1 LKKDKAPAQKTFPYD
16 FPVELETRAHGQV
29 VARCPL
35 LPGCQAQGKTPKEA
49 LEKLKN
55 AIDLYFASASP
66 AFFGV
71 SEAFPDIPILY
82 DLLEYKGKLV
92 AATNRDKVLLSSS
105 GAPGSWKAHPV
116 TGSPSKFFNPQPGAE
131 GEGDYVT
138 QVYCLASFAAPG
150 KEALLFAGTNLNGAI
165 YQSADGE
172 TWKDS
177 FSTGEDRVHA
187 LCEFK
192 SRLYAG
198 TSSEG
203 RVYAY
208 DGVQWSNLASLS
220 EVAVTALGV
229 FKNRLYAGTYPSGI
243 LFSTE
248 DGVHW
253 EECSATGQNFIQSF
267 QEFNGF
273 FYAGASSGKGITLY
287 RTQNGKDWER
297 VYESSRELNIY
308 GLAVF
313 ENTLFAGTGN
323 SGRVLKS
330 PDGQNW
336 TTAFAGDVE
345 GVRAFALF
353 GDYLFACTENGG
365 SLLRSTFDMARV
377 PEVRNVSVK
386 DLTSCR
392 ATLAWETDI
401 PATSEVY
408 YGPVEEGE
416 APSLELP
423 LAAIN
428 KTPALAHEIK
438 LTNLKAHTRYAYR
451 VVSAYRSSSR
461 ESASQDFF
469 TTQPARPPKVTS
481 PSHPKSAEWQKKN
494 QIELEL
500 APPVPLAG
508 FYYKLN
514 RYPETIPAPPDAIF
528 TPDRRLILPVASQG
542 VWYFHAVG
550 VDEAGNIGQE
560 AAHYKVQVDTEALA
574 PLNLGSETH
583 RRPELWTPNPTPVV
597 SWEAPEDL
605 SGVKGYWVKVDR
617 EPGTL
622 PGPTTGDFTDGTR
635 LTLGPLEDGLWYA
648 HVATQDKAGN
658 LGQQAAHFALRID
671 TQALPPAITS
681 PTHPRPG
688 DWFKLKDMQVELT
701 EPHELSGVEGYYFTL
716 DKDPSTLPHPETSE
730 WTTKNRFTVHDIEDG
745 QWFLHV
751 RTKDQAGNLS
761 NQAAHYK
768 VCVDTLA
775 QPPLVSSPSHPEP
788 NRWYADRKV
797 LLHWEDPQDHSGVEG
812 YYFLLD
818 KKADS
823 LPNEKNATFTRER
836 TLALEIS
843 DDGQWY
849 FHLAAKD
856 KAGNLDQ
863 KGAHYGLRVDT
874 AAGIPQITSP
884 SHPEEGQWSSN
895 PKILFKFHPPADPS
909 GILGYYYSFS
919 EDEKAVPSAKG
930 SPLLEKAELELEAP
944 RDGVHILSVICQD
957 GAGNLSPQPAR
968 YRVKIDTQVAAPVLF
983 SPTHPNPEAWSGL
996 RRVELAWKEPAD
1008 LSGIE
1013 GYYFAVGPEE
1023 DFRVLPE
1030 KMTWIPGLHTTFT
1043 LPDDGVWFAQVAA
1056 KDKAGNLG
1064 AAGKYRLQIDSSAKP
1079 PLVKSP
1085 THPAHH
1091 WVRNPSPHFTWEDPA
1106 ELSGVEGYYLCVDGK
1121 PATLPTPENA
1131 QWVKGNEFTSP
1142 ALKDGKWYLHIA
1154 TKDKVGNLSREAA
1167 HYPVFIDTTAPKSKM
1182 AALPLFLDRTQVP
1195 VAWEGTDAGSDV
1207 ACYDVQVKVGPNG
1220 PWTDWLVETYE
1231 RNALYQ
1237 GQDGQRYAFRC
1248 RAKDKVGNVEPFPS
1262 VEMAS
1267 VTLDISPPPPVTSL
1281 KAYSRPQGDIE
1292 LKWDPVADRV
1302 SGTDYYR
1309 VYRWVEGEKKQK
1321 ISVDGQVREPGY
1333 WDRGKALR
1341 ENTAYYYTVQAV
1353 DKMGNEQHENN
1364 QSAAALSDQGVDT
1377 PELSSATHPPD
1388 EWSAKDAASL
1398 SWKAP
1403 ADATGIAGYYYLLD
1417 EHPATKPEPGKALA
1431 TEDLQVTLSALKS
1444 GIWYFHLSAKDRA
1457 GNLSEP
1463 AHYRLKIDL
1472 EKPAAPDVVSTSHP
1486 DETRWYQAGKVY
1498 FQLAPRPKLSGFE
1511 AFYYVFDRSP
1521 RTLPEPATALRTT
1534 ESSFTA
1540 LAAEPGIWYLHV
1552 VCRDRA
1558 GNLSEASHLPL
1569 RVALSQIP
1577 PPVIE
1582 SPTHPKEDEA
1592 STVFNPVF
1600 HLRPNTDVQYEAVG
1614 YVYKLSRQESDKLT
1628 ADDIFTSENSV
1639 ELKDVTE
1646 GTWYFHVAAVDSK
1659 GKPAPLSARRKIV
1672 IRKLS
1677 QLNGRFFRKDAA
1689 TAVSGAKVE
1698 LAKGDQVVATTLTDA
1713 KGAFYFSNMPEG
1725 KYEIR
1730 LHSDQYPVLRLKDLA
1745 LDPAENSRAHLFVE
1759 DMGFFPIPPQPG
1771 PVRFYYF
1778 LKEDCQVTLEVF
1790 DSTGGL
1796 VDKIEERKEGGIYAV
1811 TIWDATGKPEGE
1823 YLYKLS
1829 AKSITKNAMSRFSV
1843 KKIRL
1848 QKPQIKTAEPEPI
1861 LNK

>member
-1 LKKDKAPAQKTFPYD
+1 LKKEKPPSPKTFPYD
-16 FPVELETRAHGQV
+16 FPVEMETRAHGQV

-71 SEAFPDIPILY
+71 SESFPEVPILF

-92 AATNRDKVLLSSS
+92 AATNRDEVLVSSS

-116 TGSPSKFFNPQPGAE
+116 TNSTSKFFNPQPGSE

-138 QVYCLASFAAPG
+138 QIYCLASFAPPG

-177 FSTGEDRVHA
+177 FSTGEDRVHT

-208 DGVQWSNLASLS
+208 DGAQWNNVASLS

-229 FKNRLYAGTYPSGI
+229 FKKRLYAGTYPGGI

-267 QEFNGF
+267 KEFNGF

-308 GLAVF
+308 GLEVF

-330 PDGQNW
+330 QDGQNW

-345 GVRAFALF
+345 GVRAFSHF
-353 GDYLFACTENGG
+353 GDYLYACTENGG
-365 SLLRSTFDMARV
+365 ALLRSTFDMARV
-377 PEVRNVSVK
+377 PEVTGVQVK
-386 DLTSCR
+386 DVTSCR
-392 ATLAWETDI
+392 ATLSWETDI

-408 YGPVEEGE
+408 FGPVGEDGEGDL
-416 APSLELP
+416 ALKLP
-423 LAAIN
+423 LALVN
-428 KTPALAHEIK
+428 KTPSLTHEMK
-438 LTNLKAHTRYAYR
+438 LTNLKADTKYAYR
-451 VVSAYRSSSR
+451 VVSAHRSSSR
-461 ESASQDFF
+461 ESGELSFF
-469 TTQPARPPKVTS
+469 STQPARPPKIVS
-481 PSHPKSAEWQKKN
+481 PSHPKPGEWQRKN

-500 APPVPLAG
+500 QASVPLAG

-514 RYPETIPAPPDAIF
+514 HYPETIPALPDAIF
-528 TPDRRLILPVASQG
+528 TAERRLILPVASQG
-542 VWYFHAVG
+542 VWYFHVVG

-560 AAHYKVQVDTEALA
+560 ASHYKVQVDTEAL
-574 PLNLGSETH
+574 PPVHLTSETH
-583 RRPELWTPNPTPVV
+583 RRSEVWTPNPTPVV
-597 SWEAPEDL
+597 AWETPEDL
-605 SGVKGYWVKVDR
+605 SGVKGYFVKVDR

-622 PGPTTGDFTDGTR
+622 PGPTIGDFTEGTR
-635 LTLGPLEDGLWYA
+635 VTLGPLEDGLWYV

-671 TQALPPAITS
+671 TKALPPDIAS
-681 PTHPRPG
+681 STHPVEGHWYGFTEMR
-688 DWFKLKDMQVELT
+688 VELT

-716 DKDPSTLPHPETSE
+716 NQDPSTLPHPETSE
-730 WTTKNRFTVHDIEDG
+730 WTTKTGFTLHDLEDG

-761 NQAAHYK
+761 NQAAHFK
-768 VCVDTLA
+768 VCVDSQA
-775 QPPLVSSPSHPEP
+775 QPPLLSSPTHPESQ
-788 NRWYADRKV
+788 RWYAERKV
-797 LLHWEDPQDHSGVEG
+797 VLNWEDPMDHSGVEG
-812 YYFLLD
+812 YFFLLD
-818 KKADS
+818 KTADTV
-823 LPNEKNATFTRER
+823 PTEKTATFTQKRSL
-836 TLALEIS
+836 TLEIS
-843 DDGQWY
+843 GDGQWY
-849 FHLAAKD
+849 FHLATKD
-856 KAGNLDQ
+856 KAGNVDH
-863 KGAHYGLRVDT
+863 KGAHYGLKVDT
-874 AAGIPQITSP
+874 TAGLPQITSP
-884 SHPEEGQWSSN
+884 SHPDEKLWVSN
-895 PKILFKFHPPADPS
+895 SKIVFKFHPPADAS
-909 GILGYYYSFS
+909 GIIGYFYTFT
-919 EDEKAVPSAKG
+919 EDEKAAPDSKA
-930 SPLLEKAELELEAP
+930 SPFVEKTGLELEAP
-944 RDGVHILSVICQD
+944 RDGIHILSVICQD
-957 GAGNLSPQPAR
+957 AAGNVSPEAAR
-968 YRVKIDTQVAAPVLF
+968 YRVKIDTQVAAPQLY
-983 SPTHPNPEAWSGL
+983 SGTHPNPDGWSGA

-1013 GYYFAVGPEE
+1013 GYYFAVSPEE
-1023 DFRVLPE
+1023 EFRVLPE
-1030 KMTWIPGLHTTFT
+1030 NMTWITGTHTVFT
-1043 LPDDGVWFAQVAA
+1043 LPEDGVWFAQVAA

-1064 AAGKYRLQIDSSAKP
+1064 AAGKLRLRVDSSARP
-1079 PLVKSP
+1079 PLVKSS

-1091 WVRNPSPHFTWEDPA
+1091 WVKNQTPQFTWEDPA
-1106 ELSGVEGYYLCVDGK
+1106 ELSGVEGYYLLIDGK
-1121 PATLPTPENA
+1121 PTTLPTPESA
-1131 QWVKGNEFTSP
+1131 QWVKANEFSAP
-1142 ALKDGKWYLHIA
+1142 ALKDGKWYFHIA

-1182 AALPLFLDRTQVP
+1182 TALPLWLDRTQIP
-1195 VAWEGTDAGSDV
+1195 VSWEAVDAGSDV
-1207 ACYDVQVKVGPNG
+1207 ACFDIQVKVGPNG

-1231 RNALYQ
+1231 RNAVYQ

-1248 RAKDKVGNVEPFPS
+1248 RAKDKVGNLEPFPS
-1262 VEMAS
+1262 VEMTS

-1281 KAYSRPQGDIE
+1281 KAFPRPNGDIE
-1292 LKWDPVADRV
+1292 LKWDPVSDRV

-1321 ISVDGQVREPGY
+1321 ISQDGQVKEPGY
-1333 WDRGKALR
+1333 FDKGTALR
-1341 ENTAYYYTVQAV
+1341 ENTAYYYSVQAV

-1364 QSAAALSDQGVDT
+1364 QTAAALSDQGVDT
-1377 PELSSATHPPD
+1377 PELSSSTHPPD
-1388 EWSAKDAASL
+1388 EWSAHSSAL
-1398 SWKAP
+1398 FSWKAP
-1403 ADATGIAGYYYLLD
+1403 ADATGIAGYYHVLD
-1417 EHPATKPEPGKALA
+1417 ENPTTKPEPGKAVA
-1431 TEDLQVTLSALKS
+1431 TEDLQASLSALKS
-1444 GIWYFHLSAKDRA
+1444 GIWFFHLTAKDRA
-1457 GNLSEP
+1457 GNISEP
-1463 AHYRLKIDL
+1463 AHYRIKIDL

-1486 DETRWYQAGKVY
+1486 DETRWYQAAKVH

-1511 AFYYVFDRSP
+1511 AFYYIFDRAMQ
-1521 RTLPEPATALRTT
+1521 TVPEPGAATRTT
-1534 ESSFTA
+1534 ELSFTA
-1540 LAAEPGIWYLHV
+1540 MATEPGLWFLHV

-1558 GNLSEASHLPL
+1558 GNISEVSHLP
-1569 RVALSQIP
+1569 VQTALNQIP

-1582 SPTHPKEDEA
+1582 SPTHPKADEPTA
-1592 STVFNPVF
+1592 VFNPVF
-1600 HLRPNTDVQYEAVG
+1600 HLRPNTDVKYEAVG
-1614 YVYKLSRQESDKLT
+1614 YVYKLSRQEDDRLT
-1628 ADDIFTSENSV
+1628 PDDVFTSENSV
-1639 ELKDVTE
+1639 ELKDVAE

-1659 GKPAPLSARRKIV
+1659 GRPAPLAAKRKIM

-1689 TAVSGAKVE
+1689 TPVSGTKIE

-1713 KGAFYFSNMPEG
+1713 KGAFFFSNMPEG

-1745 LDPAENSRAHLFVE
+1745 LDPAENGRAHLFVE

-1778 LKEDCQVTLEVF
+1778 LKEDCQVTLEMF

-1796 VDKIEERKEGGIYAV
+1796 VDKIEERKEGGAYAV
-1811 TIWDATGKPEGE
+1811 TIWDAAGKSEGE

-1843 KKIRL
+1843 KKL
-1848 QKPQIKTAEPEPI
+1848 KMQKAPAKAAEPATI
-1861 LNK
+1861 